1 MRMPHNDNAFLGWLA
16 NLYSSN
22 ANLINGM
29 VITSALAF
37 GRVLFYGG
45 KIRTALV
52 DALLTGLIA
61 VTTVP
66 VLSPL
71 LVRSIEMLPGM
82 GDVLSK
88 TETMKIELFVFSVLG
103 VIGAR
108 VIREAAISIL
118 QRISGLNRKGVSDA
132 DK

>member
-1 MRMPHNDNAFLGWLA
+1 MPHDDNAFLTWLA
-16 NLYSSN
+16 NLYSNN
-22 ANLINGM
+22 ANWINGM
-29 VITSALAF
+29 VITSVLAF

-88 TETMKIELFVFSVLG
+88 TETMKIELFVFSVPG
-103 VIGAR
+103 
-108 VIREAAISIL
+108 
-118 QRISGLNRKGVSDA
+118 
-132 DK
+132 